1 MEAYLIG
8 FSIDCIAIL
17 ALAGYYLFYVIR
29 KKEHVGPKHYYGSVI
44 VLIFT
49 TCVVSIYY
57 FFIGDLKV
65 AAILAWIMAV
75 PVLVT
80 AVFILLIIIFRP
92 DWR

>member
-17 ALAGYYLFYVIR
+17 ALAGYYLYYVIR
-29 KKEHVGPKHYYGSVI
+29 KKEQVGPKHYYGSVI

-49 TCVVSIYY
+49 TCLVSIYY
-57 FFIGDLKV
+57 FFTGDLKV

-80 AVFILLIIIFRP
+80 TVFILLIIIFRP